1 MVEIL
6 NLGSIT
12 LLALVNSVN
21 PCQIA
26 MLVLVLITILT
37 QDQEKKKR
45 ILFAGLAFILAVY
58 LGYLFYGI
66 ILVQLF
72 QAFTLLLKQG
82 SIYIRDFFAVLA
94 MLVGALQIKDFFFY
108 RKGSFATEMPIW
120 MRSKAKRIIEKI
132 TSPTGAFITGF
143 IITLFLSPCTMAP
156 LLVATE
162 TLSELGL
169 VGALPWLLYFNLIA
183 VLPLII
189 ITLVVYKGFAT
200 AENISQWKDR
210 NVRIL
215 HLIAGILLLGV
226 GIFLLIGWL

>member
-1 MVEIL
+1 ML
-6 NLGSIT
+6 SFGKIT

-37 QDQEKKKR
+37 QNQEKRRR
-45 ILFAGLAFILAVY
+45 ILFVGLSFIAAVY

-72 QAFTLLLKQG
+72 QTFALLLRE
-82 SIYIRDFFAVLA
+82 SAIYIKYAFAILA

-108 RKGSFATEMPIW
+108 KKGSFGTEMPIW
-120 MRSKAKRIIEKI
+120 MRPKAKRIIEKI
-132 TSPTGAFITGF
+132 TSPLGAFITGF

-162 TLSELGL
+162 TLSQLGL
-169 VGALPWLLYFNLIA
+169 IGALPWLLYFNLIA

-189 ITLVVYKGFAT
+189 ITIIIYGGFAT
-200 AENISQWKDR
+200 AEHVAQWKER

-215 HLIAGILLLGV
+215 HLIAG
-226 GIFLLIGWL
+226 LLIFSAGLALLMGWL